1 MVPMCLYACLTA
13 LGHALDGVLEDL
25 LLGLDHGTTELLD
38 VGICQW
44 YHGIISAYSDHIRL
58 DSLHQCNV

>member
-1 MVPMCLYACLTA
+1 MVPMCLYACLTR
-13 LGHALDGVLEDL
+13 LGHAGVLEDL

-38 VGICQW
+38 VGISQW
-44 YHGIISAYSDHIRL
+44 YQLLQELSAYSDHIRL